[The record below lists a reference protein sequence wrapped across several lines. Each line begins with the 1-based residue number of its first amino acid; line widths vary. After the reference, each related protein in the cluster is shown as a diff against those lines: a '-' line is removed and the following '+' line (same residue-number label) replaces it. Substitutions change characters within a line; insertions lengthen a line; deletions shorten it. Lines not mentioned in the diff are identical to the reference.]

1 MSFGGS
7 VQGMITAM
15 KNNAALK
22 NSRKKFK
29 GLDEATGVYK
39 KNNRKESFT
48 PEQIQ
53 EAKDA
58 FQIEVQREKR
68 KTWLTL
74 FLTLIVVPLI
84 LWAVVELY
92 LFAFY

>member
-22 NSRKKFK
+22 KSRKKFK
-29 GLDEATGVYK
+29 GLDGATGIYK
-39 KNNRKESFT
+39 KGTRKESFT

-53 EAKDA
+53 AAKDA
-58 FQIEVQREKR
+58 FQIEVKREKR

-74 FLTLIVVPLI
+74 FLTLIAVPLV
-84 LWAVVELY
+84 LWALVELY
-92 LFAFY
+92 LFTFN